1 MANIC
6 FSVMST
12 RTPLLHQLAER
23 LGPLGHR
30 IYWLCPSPAWKS
42 WLQQRGTP
50 EDDIL
55 DETIATRPGMLSAR
69 ERCEA
74 TEMLASTER
83 ACGFTIANMI
93 LMDRFLREKDPNFSI
108 TYLLGLYVLLQRFF
122 SSKHIEFVIGEP
134 TLAYDLLASL
144 TCRQM
149 EIPYLFP
156 LGVRIPDSRFAFF
169 RGWGQS
175 QIRCPNNPPEPDA
188 ALSWARS
195 FLERFEEEKP
205 KPEYWTR
212 HSQRKFFKWE
222 WVPRGVVNIVDD
234 LRIGNSDPTRATTK
248 YLVTNKA
255 KEITNRL
262 LLHINPPYSEA
273 QAEDSPP
280 YVLFPIHKQPESS
293 IDVLGDF
300 YSNQLELIRN
310 IVRSL
315 PASHSLFVKEHS
327 NAIGERGLLFYS
339 RVKRLPKVH
348 VIDPRAD
355 SYALLSKASAVLTVA
370 GTMAYEAGLLGK
382 PTITLAPLFFND
394 LPSIRFCNSIR
405 KLPGIIQHTLH
416 NGAELIDSDNA
427 RGKRLKFL
435 ANLYRNTYEGTFMD
449 VLTYPEVIDDDN
461 LSKLS
466 LAIDDTVR
474 ASNSYWPPRISPS
487 SASPYQDL

>member
-6 FSVMST
+6 FSVMSA
-12 RTPLLHQLAER
+12 RTPLLHHLAER
-23 LGPLGHR
+23 LGPLGHH
-30 IYWLCPSPAWKS
+30 IYWLCPSPFWKS
-42 WLQQRGTP
+42 WLQQRGIP

-55 DETIATRPGMLSAR
+55 DETIATRQGMLSAR
-69 ERCEA
+69 ERREA
-74 TEMLASTER
+74 TEMLANTER
-83 ACGFTIANMI
+83 TFGFTITNMI
-93 LMDRFLREKDPNFSI
+93 LMDRFLREKAPDFSI

-122 SSKHIEFVIGEP
+122 SGKHIEFVIGEP

-156 LGVRIPDSRFAFF
+156 LGIRIPDSRFAFF
-169 RGWGQS
+169 RGWNQS
-175 QIRCPNNPPEPDA
+175 QIRCPNDPPEPDA
-188 ALSWARS
+188 ALSWVRP
-195 FLERFEEEKP
+195 FLARFEEEKP

-212 HSQRKFFKWE
+212 FNQKKFFKRQWL
-222 WVPRGVVNIVDD
+222 PKGVANIVDD
-234 LRIGNSDPTRATTK
+234 LRIGNSDPTRATTR

-255 KEITNRL
+255 KELTNRL
-262 LLHINPPYSEA
+262 MLHINSPFSGV
-273 QAEDSPP
+273 QAKDAPP

-327 NAIGERGLLFYS
+327 NAIGERGVFFYS

-355 SYALLSKASAVLTVA
+355 SYALLGGASAVLTVA

-382 PTITLAPLFFND
+382 PAITFAPLFFNE
-394 LPSIRFCNSIR
+394 LPSVGFCKNIRE
-405 KLPGIIQHTLH
+405 LPGIIQHTLH
-416 NGAELIDSDNA
+416 DGTEPVDSDNA
-427 RGKRLKFL
+427 REKRLEFL
-435 ANLYRNTYEGTFMD
+435 ANLYRNSYEGTFTD
-449 VLTYPEVIDDDN
+449 VLTYPEVMEDDN
-461 LSKLS
+461 LSRLS

-474 ASNSYWPPRISPS
+474 ARNSYWPP
-487 SASPYQDL
+487 